1 MEEDVLRCVGAE
13 MLHDI
18 NTFRKRYCYLQA
30 VDQVAKLVVVCVLF
44 LSQGRHKRIEQRVIA
59 A

>member
-1 MEEDVLRCVGAE
+1 MRLLVEEDVLSCVGAE

-30 VDQVAKLVVVCVLF
+30 VDQVAKLVSSVGSL
-44 LSQGRHKRIEQRVIA
+44 A
-59 A
+59 

>member
-1 MEEDVLRCVGAE
+1 MLFLPQVRLLVEEDVLSCVGAE

-30 VDQVAKLVVVCVLF
+30 VDQVAKLVSSVGSLP
-44 LSQGRHKRIEQRVIA
+44 
-59 A
+59 

>member
-1 MEEDVLRCVGAE
+1 MLRCVGAE